1 MKIAVVGLG
10 YVGLSNAVLLAQHH
24 QVVAVDVTQARVDMV
39 NARRSPIEDVELSD
53 YLANRKLDLTATTDL
68 ASAVAGASFVI
79 VATPTDYD
87 PVEDFFNTSSVDS
100 VAAAVIATDPDA
112 VVVVKSTIPVGYVT
126 RLREKLGNRMD
137 GDGRIQVVCDEH
149 RSRHRNIEAAL
160 DRLEEL
166 LRQALVVQKKRRATK
181 PSRGSQER
189 RLTDK
194 KRRGEIKRM
203 RRGDD

>member
-1 MKIAVVGLG
+1 MSGLRDLHIG
-10 YVGLSNAVLLAQHH
+10 RGR
-24 QVVAVDVTQARVDMV
+24 VVAARWLELRFARSGGPGGQNVNKTETKVDVR
-39 NARRSPIEDVELSD
+39 
-53 YLANRKLDLTATTDL
+53 LDLDGAAPELGELVTA
-68 ASAVAGASFVI
+68 
-79 VATPTDYD
+79 
-87 PVEDFFNTSSVDS
+87 
-100 VAAAVIATDPDA
+100 
-112 VVVVKSTIPVGYVT
+112 